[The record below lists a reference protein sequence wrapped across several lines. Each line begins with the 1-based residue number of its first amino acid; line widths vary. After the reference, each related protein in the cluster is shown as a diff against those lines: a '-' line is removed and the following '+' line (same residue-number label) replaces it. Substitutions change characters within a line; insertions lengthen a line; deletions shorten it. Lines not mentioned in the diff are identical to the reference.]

1 MAERTVSKGKRTAA
15 ARAARAAAAR
25 VAARRRER
33 RRRLRTLGA
42 GAAIATV
49 VAAGIGVQVW
59 RSDTGGERA
68 VPAGV
73 VETYGLL
80 AGSRDAPVRIDVYQ
94 DYLCPACRQ
103 FEATAGPLLEQL
115 AGDGQARVVYHPI
128 AFLDRYSTT
137 RYSTRAAN
145 AVGCAADASASTST
159 STSTAL
165 IMQERLYDAQPPGGG
180 PGLSDD
186 RLIQLGRAAGA
197 SGGAF
202 ESCVRDQ
209 VYRGWTRE
217 ATDAASK
224 AGVVRTPTVL
234 VDGEELPVPSV
245 QALRAAVGAARAD

>member
-1 MAERTVSKGKRTAA
+1 MAERTVSKSKRTAA

-25 VAARRRER
+25 EAARRRER
-33 RRRLRTLGA
+33 RRRLRTLSA

-80 AGSRDAPVRIDVYQ
+80 AGPRDAPVRIDVYQ

-115 AGDGQARVVYHPI
+115 AEDGQARVVYHPI
-128 AFLDRYSTT
+128 AFLDGYSTT

-145 AVGCAADASASTST
+145 AVGCAADAGV
-159 STSTAL
+159 AL
-165 IMQERLYDAQPPGGG
+165 GMQERLYDAQPPEGG

-186 RLIQLGRAAGA
+186 RLIRLGRAAGA
-197 SGGAF
+197 GGGTF

-245 QALRAAVGAARAD
+245 QALRAAVEGARAG

>member
-1 MAERTVSKGKRTAA
+1 MAERTVSKSKRTAA
-15 ARAARAAAAR
+15 ARAAAAR
-25 VAARRRER
+25 EAARRRER

-103 FEATAGPLLEQL
+103 FEATAGPVLEQL
-115 AGDGQARVVYHPI
+115 AEDGQARVVYHPI
-128 AFLDRYSTT
+128 AFLDGYSTT

-145 AVGCAADASASTST
+145 AVGCAADTSP
-159 STSTAL
+159 STAL
-165 IMQERLYDAQPPGGG
+165 IMQQRLYDVQPPEGG

-186 RLIQLGRAAGA
+186 RLIRLGRGAGA
-197 SGGAF
+197 SGAF
-202 ESCVRDQ
+202 ESCIRDQ
-209 VYRGWTRE
+209 VFGGWTRG

-245 QALRAAVGAARAD
+245 QALRAAVEEARAG